1 MASAAIWFH
10 LVGARFRS
18 ELQYRTSFALIVLAT
33 SVFAF
38 LDFVAVLAIFDRVD
52 ALGGWSFAEVALLYG
67 TATVAFHLANV
78 FVGGIDSAAE
88 HIRSGTFDRL
98 LLRPVGTVVQLV
110 AGGIVLPRLGRLL
123 QASFVLAVA
132 CAAVDRSWSVADA
145 VALAALIVSGAAIFG
160 SIWVMVAAIGF
171 WTIDNRGIGNTF
183 TYAAAYFTQYPLD
196 VFTSW
201 LRQAALVVPY
211 AFVSY
216 LPVGRLL
223 DKDPAYDLPDA
234 AGLASPLVAVALA
247 LVAGAV
253 WRVGIRHHRSTGS

>member
-110 AGGIVLPRLGRLL
+110 ATLAARRFAYGPLGWSGAVSYIDRENVASIALARRLGCTEDPSAER
-123 QASFVLAVA
+123 FDPVDVVL
-132 CAAVDRSWSVADA
+132 
-145 VALAALIVSGAAIFG
+145 
-160 SIWVMVAAIGF
+160 
-171 WTIDNRGIGNTF
+171 
-183 TYAAAYFTQYPLD
+183 
-196 VFTSW
+196 
-201 LRQAALVVPY
+201 
-211 AFVSY
+211 
-216 LPVGRLL
+216 
-223 DKDPAYDLPDA
+223 
-234 AGLASPLVAVALA
+234 
-247 LVAGAV
+247 
-253 WRVGIRHHRSTGS
+253 RHPTPEARA